1 MATDKKLI
9 SVSRREEVGG
19 VQQEITDSTPDY
31 VSVRR
36 LQEVLHVLERNTF
49 WNGFGSSF
57 GCNFLDSTDT
67 RKEED
72 IRIVEG

>member
-19 VQQEITDSTPDY
+19 VQQEIADSAPDC

-36 LQEVLHVLERNTF
+36 LQEVLHVLRRDVF